1 MVRTLAT
8 KEPMA
13 AVGTVLTENAERT
26 EVPLTFPIKNVLT
39 ATKRDTSLVS
49 AQISKMGEAEVVLE
63 KVALEVAEVAVLA
76 VSVGLLS
83 ASDVANKVILP
94 GTARRKIQGLSVVI
108 LMEAE
113 VEAVVADT
121 LTGIVPREERIK
133 AEGITSSQVMTVVI
147 IEEVPPEMIIMTM
160 GVSEAL

>member
-1 MVRTLAT
+1 
-8 KEPMA
+8 MA

-39 ATKRDTSLVS
+39 ATKRDTFLVS

-63 KVALEVAEVAVLA
+63 KVALEMAEVAVLA